1 MKEITNK
8 NHTLTLC
15 IDTWGA
21 QPTALINQKGENV
34 LWKGDS
40 GYWEKHD
47 PILFPTIGNCF
58 GQQIR
63 VEGVPYPMP
72 KHGFA
77 QRMPWK
83 VVEES
88 LNADGEGRLV
98 LELTDTEESR
108 RHYPFSFCIQQT
120 FDVRNDNTLC
130 VTWCVKS
137 DVTLPFMMG
146 AHPAFTL
153 PDFREEDEVH
163 GYLCLDTPQ
172 IVSHRVLPDGFL
184 HEEVETVCLEAWEEG
199 GQKVSSGYL
208 LPLTNTTF
216 TCDTLLDTRGMN
228 QSVILLDKE
237 RKPILTLQHKM
248 PVLALW
254 APKNGCCPFVCI
266 EPWCGC
272 CDAPGYEG
280 EFSERPFVQKAVAGQ
295 EWSQSYHIKVHN

>member
-15 IDTWGA
+15 IDAWGA

-88 LNADGEGRLV
+88 HNADGEGRLV

-130 VTWCVKS
+130 VTGCVKS
-137 DVTLPFMMG
+137 DVTVPCMMG

-153 PDFREEDEVH
+153 PDFFSKRFGDKR
-163 GYLCLDTPQ
+163 
-172 IVSHRVLPDGFL
+172 RVLTTIAAVIIVTAVAPCQVVSIQQLCPIDRRYL
-184 HEEVETVCLEAWEEG
+184 LYIAIRATPSEVDVST
-199 GQKVSSGYL
+199 SSG
-208 LPLTNTTF
+208 
-216 TCDTLLDTRGMN
+216 GM
-228 QSVILLDKE
+228 VG
-237 RKPILTLQHKM
+237 
-248 PVLALW
+248 W
-254 APKNGCCPFVCI
+254 
-266 EPWCGC
+266 
-272 CDAPGYEG
+272 
-280 EFSERPFVQKAVAGQ
+280 SERLNRYRIFCVICPKKHLKICAII
-295 EWSQSYHIKVHN
+295 QSYNFCAKTLDNRKKS